1 MQNDTRHSGA
11 VQADHERTG
20 IEEVVGKTPRG
31 SARPERSTR
40 LQRDVH
46 AGAGHR
52 RERERSARPRIEGLG
67 AF

>member
-1 MQNDTRHSGA
+1 MQNETRHSGA
-11 VQADHERTG
+11 IQADRELTG
-20 IEEVVGKTPRG
+20 MEEWVGKSPRG

-46 AGAGHR
+46 AGASHR
-52 RERERSARPRIEGLG
+52 RERERSARPRFEGLG

>member
-11 VQADHERTG
+11 RQADPERAG
-20 IEEVVGKTPRG
+20 FEEAVGKTPRG

-46 AGAGHR
+46 AGASHR
-52 RERERSARPRIEGLG
+52 RERERSARPRFEGLG